1 MAITICHIEALVGRG
16 FFVMSQVMAK
26 KQSTVDN
33 KILNNVDL
41 FI

>member
-1 MAITICHIEALVGRG
+1 MISHIEAHVERG
-16 FFVMSQVMAK
+16 FSMMSQVMAK